1 MIPITHLKD
10 SETFCLL
17 PFMHTYGSA
26 NGNLVLCCEAQEYE
40 CGKGGKT
47 FNSRWNSKEYKDV
60 RKALID
66 GVKHNACHVC
76 WHNEDN
82 NIESNRQLHTE
93 QHWEE
98 FAPLIQ
104 LNDDYTVSNQPVWF
118 ELKIGNF
125 CNLACRMCSTH
136 SSYKRAQDIDIIGKY
151 SGFDNQETKLVTPDD
166 LFAILQS
173 DLDWTQVKRLQFTGG
188 EPIINEMHYD
198 LLYSIPKEYRHT
210 IRLRYATNLTH
221 LKYKQHDLIDIW
233 KEFKHVNIKVSM
245 DGAGDIYNYIRLGGD
260 FDTVAN
266 NMNTLRQVDNVD
278 IAVGLTI
285 QVYNVFALP
294 EFFDFINKTGINFS
308 FVGSF
313 LLQTPNYLNIS
324 VFPQDLKELIC
335 KKLSNYTGP
344 VNIHRHDN
352 FDTIIN
358 YMQNNNNERLWKKK
372 TLPYTT
378 DLEARHKSTTFN
390 NLLKKYLNYET
401 S

>member
-1 MIPITHLKD
+1 MKSISHLKD
-10 SETFCLL
+10 SDTFCLL

-26 NGNLVLCCEAQEYE
+26 DGNLVLCCEAQEYE

-47 FNSRWNSKEYKDV
+47 LDSRWNSKEYKEV
-60 RKALID
+60 REALVE
-66 GVKHNACHVC
+66 GTKHKACHVC
-76 WHNEDN
+76 WHNEKN
-82 NIESNRQLHTE
+82 GIESNRQLHTE
-93 QHWEE
+93 QHWDE

-173 DLDWTQVKRLQFTGG
+173 DVDWTQVERLQFTGG

-198 LLYSIPKEYRHT
+198 LLYSIPREYRHL

-221 LKYKQHDLIDIW
+221 LKYRQHDLIDIW
-233 KEFKHVNIKVSM
+233 RQFKHVNVKVSM
-245 DGAGDIYNYIRLGGD
+245 DGAGAVYDYIRVGGS
-260 FDTVAN
+260 FSTVAN
-266 NMNTLRQVDNVD
+266 NMNELKNVDNVD

-294 EFFDFINKTGINFS
+294 EFFDFINKIGINFS

-313 LLQTPNYLNIS
+313 LLQTPKYLNIS
-324 VFPQDLKELIC
+324 VLPQTWKDQIC
-335 KKLSNYTGP
+335 DKLSKYNGK

-352 FDTIIN
+352 FDTIIE
-358 YMQNNNNERLWKKK
+358 YMQKNDNEKLCWKK
-372 TLPYTT
+372 TMPYTQ
-378 DLEARHKSTTFN
+378 EMESRHPDSITFM
-390 NLLKKYLNYET
+390 NLLKT
-401 S
+401 HGITI